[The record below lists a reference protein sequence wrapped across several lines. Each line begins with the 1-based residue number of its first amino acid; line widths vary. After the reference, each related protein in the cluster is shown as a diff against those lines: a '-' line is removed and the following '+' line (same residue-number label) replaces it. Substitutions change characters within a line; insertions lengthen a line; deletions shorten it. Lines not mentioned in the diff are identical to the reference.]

1 MMATKVIRY
10 HLPLVIYFIGFTLM
24 IFQTSALFTLRKW
37 MLLLSLTTLI
47 YSANIVADVKL
58 DIEGIDGDLLTQVE
72 NYLGTPVIENK
83 ADLKRIITKLEQQA
97 PKALQA
103 LGYYSPVI
111 KIQGKRK
118 KDDWLIAINIAAGE
132 PVKVASLD
140 ISLKGGAQTD
150 AAFADLIAEAP
161 LQLGSIFN
169 HGQYE
174 SIKASLYNLAIA
186 HGYFQAQFEQSLV
199 QVYPEQNIAEILL
212 IFNSGPRANF
222 GEITFSKTP
231 LDKDFLTY
239 WINFQPGEPY
249 DAKLINELHRTLFN
263 SHYFSNVRIRP
274 QRKNPNQLT
283 IPVDVQ
289 LTAAK
294 THQFGVGAGFATDSG
309 PRVKATWK
317 RPYLNSSGHSFNA
330 GTSVSAVQKDVSAQ
344 YKIPLLT
351 DPQHD
356 FLTLNA
362 GIQKEDVE
370 DIDSILYTA
379 SVQKQK
385 LTRHQWTQNL
395 FLRWQRETFFNGDE
409 EDTTTL
415 YLPGFSYS
423 LIRSSGGVSPNSGH
437 KYSFEFQ
444 FAEEA
449 LASDIS
455 LQYLIAGT
463 KRIHSLASK
472 HRAIWR
478 LDAGILNTNDFDRTP
493 SSLRFFAGGDSN
505 VRGFG
510 FKSISPEDA
519 DGEKIGGH
527 YLTTGSLEYDYQF
540 ADEWRA
546 AIFTDAG
553 DAYDESGI
561 DLKHSVGFGVRWISP
576 IGPLQI
582 DLAVAISE
590 EDNPIRLHLS
600 IGPEL

>member
-1 MMATKVIRY
+1 MS
-10 HLPLVIYFIGFTLM
+10 
-24 IFQTSALFTLRKW
+24 FQSQSLFTPNKRVFF
-37 MLLLSLTTLI
+37 LLLTALI
-47 YSANIVADVKL
+47 FSTDLAAKVKV
-58 DIEGIDGDLLTQVE
+58 DIGGIDGDLLTQVE

-83 ADLKRIITKLEQQA
+83 SDLERIITKLEQQA

-103 LGYYSPVI
+103 IGYYSPVI

-150 AAFADLIAEAP
+150 AAFTDLIAEAP
-161 LQLGSIFN
+161 LQLGSILN
-169 HGQYE
+169 HGQYK

-186 HGYFQAQFEQSLV
+186 HGYFQAHFEQSLV
-199 QVYPEQNIAEILL
+199 QVYPEQNIAEIRL
-212 IFNSGPRANF
+212 IFNSGPRASF
-222 GEITFSKTP
+222 GEITFSETP
-231 LDKDFLTY
+231 LDEDFLAH

-249 DAKLINELHRTLFN
+249 DVKLINELHRTLFN
-263 SHYFSNVRIRP
+263 SHYFSDVRIKP
-274 QRKNPNQLT
+274 QRKNPDQLG
-283 IPVDVQ
+283 IPIDVQ
-289 LTAAK
+289 LTAEK
-294 THQFGVGAGFATDSG
+294 SHQFGVGAGFATDSG
-309 PRVKATWK
+309 PRVKLTWD
-317 RPYLNSSGHSFNA
+317 RPYLNSRGHSLSS
-330 GTSVSAVQKDVSAQ
+330 GTSISAVQKDVSTQ

-379 SVQKQK
+379 SVQRQK

-409 EDTTTL
+409 KDTTTL

-444 FAEEA
+444 FAEKA

-455 LQYLIAGT
+455 LQYLTVGT
-463 KRIHSLASK
+463 KRIHSLANK

-493 SSLRFFAGGDSN
+493 SSLRFFAGGDSS

-519 DGEKIGGH
+519 DGENIGGH

-540 ADEWRA
+540 ADKWRA

-553 DAYDESGI
+553 DAYDKDEI

-582 DLAVAISE
+582 DLAVATSE